1 MEYSVDELGLLSGEG
16 LYVSTLKI
24 VRAKRLQSFRK
35 PGHLKIELESEAA
48 KREALQETA
57 KLQFYKA
64 QGNKVIVR
72 SSQPFEHRVQTSN
85 WKTYLSSQGLEGQ
98 FRVSKNGKLLP
109 NTFPHQSQLQSQT
122 QQQQCQL
129 QQQQS
134 QMQQQQQQFQMQQQS
149 QMLQQQPQTQQH
161 IMQQQQPQTQQQQ
174 PQMQQQSWSIPN
186 TNVTYSNAVRTQPQ
200 RGLTPSVPPPAPPST
215 AALTNQFQFSIPPPR
230 GNAPGF

>member
-149 QMLQQQPQTQQH
+149 QMLQQQ
-161 IMQQQQPQTQQQQ
+161 
-174 PQMQQQSWSIPN
+174 SWSIPN